1 MTGGGREAETLVVAT
16 SNPGKAR
23 EFARAFGELG
33 YRVKSL
39 ADFPDIPPVPETGG
53 TFMENAEL
61 KARAVAGRLGVPCVA
76 DDSGLRVKA
85 LGGEPGVRSA
95 RYAGE
100 PADDRANIAKLLA
113 ELEKRGAA
121 CDPPPGLPLAP
132 GIRLLSEAEF
142 VAALVYFD
150 PARGTLLRA
159 EGTCPGYIA
168 DRPRGAGGF
177 GYDPVFYLPEYGRTM
192 AELDIA
198 EKQAISH
205 RGRAIRLLVSLMQ
218 RTPGTPGTSNPPG

>member
-1 MTGGGREAETLVVAT
+1 MSGGFRAGKTIIAAT
-16 SNPGKAR
+16 ANPGKVR
-23 EFARAFGELG
+23 EFAHAFGELG
-33 YRVKSL
+33 YDVKSL
-39 ADFPDIPPVPETGG
+39 ADFPPMPAVDETGD

-61 KARAVAGRLGVPCVA
+61 KARAVAERLGLACVA

-100 PADDRANIAKLLA
+100 PASDKANIVKLLA

-121 CDPPPGLPLAP
+121 FTPPPGLPLPP

-142 VAALVYFD
+142 VAALVYCD
-150 PARGTLLRA
+150 PADGTLIRA
-159 EGTCPGYIA
+159 EGTCQGYIA
-168 DRPRGAGGF
+168 DRPRGDNGF
-177 GYDPVFYLPEYGRTM
+177 GYDPLFYVPEYGRTM
-192 AELDIA
+192 AELSMD

-205 RGRAIRLLVSLMQ
+205 RGRAIRLLVTLMS
-218 RTPGTPGTSNPPG
+218 RTPDTP

>member
-1 MTGGGREAETLVVAT
+1 MSGGFRAGKTIIVAT
-16 SNPGKAR
+16 ANSGKVR
-23 EFARAFGELG
+23 EFAHAFGELG
-33 YRVKSL
+33 CDVKSL
-39 ADFPDIPPVPETGG
+39 ADFPPMPAVAETGE

-61 KARAVAGRLGVPCVA
+61 KARAVAERLGLACVA

-100 PADDRANIAKLLA
+100 PASDKANIVKLLA
-113 ELEKRGAA
+113 ELEKRAGAFT
-121 CDPPPGLPLAP
+121 PPPGLPLQP
-132 GIRLLSEAEF
+132 GMRLLSEAEF

-150 PARGTLLRA
+150 PADGTLIRA

-168 DRPRGAGGF
+168 DRPRGDNGF
-177 GYDPVFYLPEYGRTM
+177 GYDPLFYVPEYGRTM
-192 AELDIA
+192 AELSID

-205 RGRAIRLLVSLMQ
+205 RGRAIRLLVTLMS
-218 RTPGTPGTSNPPG
+218 RIPGTP